1 VIELNAAV
9 DFRPVY
15 SLPGRDVFSD
25 AMAALAGVRR
35 DETPDTEAA
44 VAVPS

>member
-15 SLPGRDVFSD
+15 SLPGRDVFAD
-25 AMAALAGVRR
+25 AMAALAGTRLAER
-35 DETPDTEAA
+35 TEPEAA
-44 VAVPS
+44 SAVPS